1 MDLGG
6 FNPLFSETPKYL
18 SAPCLDS
25 YHRIHRPTPKV
36 LVFKFPTKKTVVAQ
50 KLIKGCFLH
59 HVWDRRWLK
68 NILNQFH
75 EVSCKSNF
83 LGLVRRSRVCPL
95 QRLDRGEL
103 RRWRE
108 VGLATDSKTREPHTS
123 SANKK
128 QAGWL
133 IYLRDGKGLYYALW

>member
-1 MDLGG
+1 VCIEIFGHKAVACTASRGKCPAALRGHEG
-6 FNPLFSETPKYL
+6 LSENLILHMLAIL
-18 SAPCLDS
+18 STCLPNLQ
-25 YHRIHRPTPKV
+25 RTTNGIRKV
-36 LVFKFPTKKTVVAQ
+36 
-50 KLIKGCFLH
+50 CFQMCF
-59 HVWDRRWLK
+59 
-68 NILNQFH
+68 QFH
-75 EVSCKSNF
+75 DVSCKSNF

-133 IYLRDGKGLYYALW
+133 IYLRDGKGLYYAL